1 MFISLIFSFAVLV
14 NPIKAGSSFEK
25 LILTES
31 SIAKNQALKAEIHV
45 IKDFSAVTQP
55 NTYHYFSLTTG
66 NEVASTEA
74 KSNRWDLA
82 FSGTTVLTNG
92 GTSGPGQGGAILIEK
107 PFDTVTE
114 APKEGY
120 KTDGGNGNAIA
131 SGSGN
136 SWYKYDMSVHAILP
150 ITGRT
155 IIVKTAEGKFAKLEF
170 ISYYKGAPE
179 DVPTEESKY
188 YTFRYVLAD
197 ENGKF

>member
-1 MFISLIFSFAVLV
+1 MLTSFIFSVSVLM
-14 NPIKAGSSFEK
+14 NPISIEQSSEK
-25 LILTES
+25 LNNPEFANTDKLS
-31 SIAKNQALKAEIHV
+31 AKAEIHV
-45 IKDFSAVTQP
+45 IKDFIAVTQP

-66 NEVASTEA
+66 TEVALTEA
-74 KSNRWDLA
+74 KTNKWDLA
-82 FSGTTVLTNG
+82 FSGTTILTNG

-107 PFDTVTE
+107 PFDNITE

-150 ITGRT
+150 IVGRT

-197 ENGKF
+197 EEGKF

>member
-1 MFISLIFSFAVLV
+1 MLTSLIFSAAILI
-14 NPIKAGSSFEK
+14 NPIKVESSFEK
-25 LILTES
+25 RNATELSILE
-31 SIAKNQALKAEIHV
+31 NQALKAEIHV

-66 NEVASTEA
+66 AEVASAEA
-74 KSNRWDLA
+74 KSTKWDLA
-82 FSGTTVLTNG
+82 FSGTTILTNG
-92 GTSGPGQGGAILIEK
+92 GTSGAGQGGALVVEK
-107 PFDTVTE
+107 PFDTITE

-120 KTDGGNGNAIA
+120 KTDGGSGNAIA
-131 SGSGN
+131 GGSGN

-150 ITGRT
+150 IVGRT
-155 IIVKTAEGKFAKLEF
+155 IIIKTAEGKFAKVEF